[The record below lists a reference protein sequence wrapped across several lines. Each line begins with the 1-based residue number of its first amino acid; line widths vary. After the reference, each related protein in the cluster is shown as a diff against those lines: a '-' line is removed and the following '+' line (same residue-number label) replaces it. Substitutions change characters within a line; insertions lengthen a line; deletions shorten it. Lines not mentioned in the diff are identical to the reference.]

1 MRKLVYGSI
10 GLIAMATS
18 ASAADLAARPYT
30 KAPAMVAMYD
40 WSGFYLGA
48 NGGWGTSRKCWDLT
62 NFVIGGPVVPNL
74 AEGCHD
80 ASGGTVGG
88 QIGYRWQ
95 ASSWVFGLEA
105 QGNWADFKGSNISNQ
120 LISRNESKV
129 EAFGLFTGQVG
140 YAWNNVLLYVKGGAA
155 VTSDKYTGF
164 TPVPGIVPAGT
175 AFDSGRE
182 TRWGAA
188 VGAGLEYG
196 LTANWTVGVEYNHL
210 FMGNRDVTM
219 TSTGTIAAAGAFV
232 RTDRIRQDVDIVT
245 ARINYKFGG
254 PVVARY

>member
-1 MRKLVYGSI
+1 M
-10 GLIAMATS
+10 
-18 ASAADLAARPYT
+18 
-30 KAPAMVAMYD
+30 
-40 WSGFYLGA
+40 
-48 NGGWGTSRKCWDLT
+48 
-62 NFVIGGPVVPNL
+62 
-74 AEGCHD
+74 
-80 ASGGTVGG
+80 
-88 QIGYRWQ
+88 
-95 ASSWVFGLEA
+95 
-105 QGNWADFKGSNISNQ
+105 
-120 LISRNESKV
+120 
-129 EAFGLFTGQVG
+129 LFRS
-140 YAWNNVLLYVKGGAA
+140 GGAA